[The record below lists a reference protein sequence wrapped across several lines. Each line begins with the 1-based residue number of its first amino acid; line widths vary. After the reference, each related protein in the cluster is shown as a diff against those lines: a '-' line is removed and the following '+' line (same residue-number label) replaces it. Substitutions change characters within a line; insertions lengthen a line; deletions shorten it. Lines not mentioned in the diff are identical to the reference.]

1 MIVDKFCEGP
11 PGFLSWRR
19 IKTLS
24 GKEQK
29 KTVSGRR
36 QFYPALGAGVHA
48 VLGVNDVVDLLQ
60 GGDRAVSLGVFLVP
74 ALALVELAVDLDGH
88 REGHVGRS
96 SGLADHVEDN
106 PAAEFVEQLD
116 RVSTLV
122 KGRFGI
128 YNFVF
133 CRLKAFFNHHGI
145 EIKKITELPSICLF
159 LHYI

>member
-1 MIVDKFCEGP
+1 
-11 PGFLSWRR
+11 
-19 IKTLS
+19 
-24 GKEQK
+24 
-29 KTVSGRR
+29 
-36 QFYPALGAGVHA
+36 
-48 VLGVNDVVDLLQ
+48 LQ

-128 YNFVF
+128 
-133 CRLKAFFNHHGI
+133 
-145 EIKKITELPSICLF
+145 
-159 LHYI
+159 